1 MKEWMIVFCAITC
14 CTFSYS
20 QDEIE
25 VGNVDD
31 PADCGCYF
39 DKAGDEVYDL
49 ILFWSPYDLE
59 THMILNEKAETFK
72 SIERISPYMMSES
85 NIKFK
90 IGNDRYTVSADIN
103 EYSTCTTEEEF
114 DGCEGSMY
122 GGNVSVYENG
132 TEKSTDTDVIV
143 YCGC

>member
-1 MKEWMIVFCAITC
+1 MKKWIIVFCTIAC

-49 ILFWSPYDLE
+49 ILFWGPYEVE
-59 THMILNEKAETFK
+59 THMNLNKKIEILKAIE
-72 SIERISPYMMSES
+72 SIPPNLMMES

-90 IGNDRYTVSADIN
+90 IGNDRYSVSEQPTLDRFTIN
-103 EYSTCTTEEEF
+103 RKNHIEKI
-114 DGCEGSMY
+114 
-122 GGNVSVYENG
+122 VRLVKISV
-132 TEKSTDTDVIV
+132 DQI
-143 YCGC
+143 